1 MTEVMDRRM
10 HMPIGTVVELDNG
23 EVYAITG
30 QPIGC
35 GGGSVLYPA
44 GRQVMQ
50 HGILH
55 PDEIHYVLKE
65 CYPATVGCS
74 FVRNDDG
81 AIVPCDGNSDDML
94 YLHRAQLMQMEEGY
108 VSQRIYQ
115 TASRMLPIRSSSQNI
130 SLTLP
135 GKTAATVPNTV
146 TVMDSLAEK
155 GCSLTAWM
163 KEKKRF
169 TPPETFRIIQQLLF
183 SLKEVHQAGYL
194 HLDIQDGNVFL
205 RGTLED
211 KNELV
216 TLIDFGCA
224 REMIDGKTAPIRDK
238 VIYTTQGFSAP
249 EILLHND
256 GNLQLG
262 PEADIFSVG
271 CLILYLLTGL
281 RANVRELIEN
291 RTGIYLRSNQ
301 VRRIKCPKHL
311 VDSLQ
316 HILAMSLARNPENR
330 YHSVDVML
338 EDVTALAEAL
348 QPYRTDLSSVKYD
361 AFICYKHGPVDS
373 VAALTIQRALE
384 NYRAPKGVSDKK
396 KPFGRIF
403 VDEGELSSC
412 ADFGQ
417 QIREALKNSGWI
429 VVVCSPD
436 TPLSP
441 WVQLEIDTFLKYHDR
456 SRILAV
462 LTGGNPDISFPPQL
476 KGDVSGSGEVF
487 AAHAISNTPEEAKK
501 QLKGDVLLRIAAPM
515 LGTTYD
521 TLKQR
526 HRMYRLQRI
535 AAVSAGLLMATAGF
549 AAYAMNRAQ
558 VIAEQ
563 AARIEEEFQRALVN
577 ESLFLTEQAQKQ
589 LDSDPLGAVEL
600 ALQALPSKNQNRP
613 VLTEAEYVLGKALGI
628 YTTPGSSWNT
638 VTAVGKIETGRDR
651 FALDES
657 GEYLFVWDSMGG
669 GIQVWETETM
679 KKVHELYPDYPHSLK
694 FIGTRGNKLYLQQ
707 VNGLL
712 CVNYLTGEE
721 IWFAEKADTVAAQIL
736 ENSGCMFAFARNRD
750 GFSIERLAMDDG
762 SIQKKLN
769 IPIPENL
776 RIQQEIC
783 ISEDGAWAAIAAY
796 DNTDQFYVL
805 GLDLTTGACHQLLES
820 TAAVQA
826 LQLTGDTLA
835 VIRSDGFGGMSNVG
849 KSTVL
854 VAEKADVFFDIYSL
868 DTCSLQSSYTFR
880 AFSKEDGICAIKPV
894 SYQYGNTAAEGLV
907 FIWCDRCILLNRYTG
922 EVVREYTMP
931 SSIVDVQLLANGLET
946 VNQDGSIA
954 AVRFDVDTGEG
965 EESVMLKQY
974 WTDSVTGVSRRDDTF
989 YIQHNPFDIS
999 SDYTIR
1005 KYRQNEYDDAYKAFW
1020 RSDESGWR
1028 VFEYAELD
1036 GVSCVILVR
1045 DDQVCVVDT
1054 DGDTRTHMIPKEYGF
1069 SVYADVHRIGTAL
1082 YWNNSGINYAADL
1095 ATGKV
1100 WTESDSIPL
1109 ENTHHGILF
1118 ADTESG
1124 TYKASY
1130 DSGNVIVR
1138 NADGTTLQS
1147 IPAASNLA
1155 GIKFT
1160 PDEQDLLLYS
1170 QDNVITRCSVDGG
1183 NVQGSVDL
1191 KKINTLSLFSV
1202 EADKLK
1208 WGFLDEE
1215 TLLVISDYEG
1225 FLLDITGDEISI
1237 LATIDHCIG
1246 YDPEK
1251 DSFITA
1257 DMETN
1262 PRQMGLLPRYSLDE
1276 LIKKGNAVLGR

>member
-1 MTEVMDRRM
+1 M
-10 HMPIGTVVELDNG
+10 HLPIGTAAELDNG
-23 EVYAITG
+23 EVYIITG
-30 QPIGC
+30 EPIGY
-35 GGGSVLYPA
+35 GGGSILYPA
-44 GRQVMQ
+44 RRQVMQ
-50 HGILH
+50 YGVLQQ
-55 PDEIHYVLKE
+55 DEIHFVLKE
-65 CYPATVGCS
+65 CYPASVGCS
-74 FVRNDDG
+74 LFRNDDG
-81 AIVPCDGNSDDML
+81 AIVPCDGSSDDMR
-94 YLHRAQLMQMEEGY
+94 YLHRAQLMQMQEGS
-108 VSQRIYQ
+108 VSQRIYR
-115 TASRMLPIRSSSQNI
+115 TASRMIPIRSSSQTV

-135 GKTAATVPNTV
+135 GRTAAVVPNTM

-155 GCSLTAWM
+155 GRSLTVWM
-163 KEKKRF
+163 REKKRF
-169 TPPETFRIIQQLLF
+169 TPAEAFRMIQQLLF
-183 SLKEVHQAGYL
+183 ALQEVHQAGYL

-205 RGTLED
+205 RGVLED

-224 REMIDGKTAPIRDK
+224 REMIDGKTAPIQDK
-238 VIYTTQGFSAP
+238 VIFTTQGFSAP

-301 VRRIKCPKHL
+301 LRRIKCPKHL

-316 HILAMSLARNPENR
+316 HILAMSLAREPENR
-330 YHSVDVML
+330 YHSVDAML

-361 AFICYKHGPVDS
+361 AFICYKHGPIDS
-373 VAALTIQRALE
+373 VAALTLQRALE
-384 NYRAPKGVSDKK
+384 NYHAPKGISDKK
-396 KPFGRIF
+396 KPFGRVF

-412 ADFGQ
+412 GDFGQ
-417 QIREALKNSGWI
+417 QIREALKNSGWLI
-429 VVVCSPD
+429 VICSPD

-441 WVQLEIDTFLKYHDR
+441 WVQLEIDTFLEYHDR

-462 LTGGNPDISFPPQL
+462 LTGGSPDTSFPPQL
-476 KGDVSGSGEVF
+476 KGVSSGAGEVF
-487 AAHAISNTPEEAKK
+487 AAHAISNTPGAAAKK
-501 QLKGDVLLRIAAPM
+501 LKGDALLKVAAPM

-526 HRMYRLQRI
+526 HKLYRLQKTAAI
-535 AAVSAGLLMATAGF
+535 TAGFLVAAVGF
-549 AAYAMNRAQ
+549 AAYAVNRAN

-563 AARIEEEFQRALVN
+563 AVKIEEEYQRALIN
-577 ESLFLTEQAQKQ
+577 ESLFLAEQAQKQ
-589 LDSDPLGAVEL
+589 LDSNDPLGAIEL
-600 ALQALPSKNQNRP
+600 ALQALPSADQNRP

-628 YTTPGSSWNT
+628 YTTPGSSRNT

-651 FALDES
+651 FVLDES
-657 GEYLFVWDSMGG
+657 GDYMFVWNSMEG
-669 GIQVWETETM
+669 GIQVWETKTM
-679 KKVHELYPDYPHSLK
+679 KMIHDLYPDDPYSLR
-694 FIGTRGNKLYLQQ
+694 FVGSHGDKLYLQQ
-707 VNGLL
+707 VNGLR
-712 CVNYLTGEE
+712 CINYLTGEE

-750 GFSIERLAMDDG
+750 GLSIERLAMDDG
-762 SIQKKLN
+762 SIQKKLD
-769 IPIPENL
+769 ILIPENL
-776 RIQQEIC
+776 HIQQEIC
-783 ISEDGAWAAIAAY
+783 ISEDGMWAVVAAY

-805 GLDLTTGACHQLLES
+805 RLDLTTGACHQLLES

-854 VAEKADVFFDIYSL
+854 VAEKADVFFDIYGL

-880 AFSKEDGICAIKPV
+880 AFSKEDGICEIKPV
-894 SYQYGNTAAEGLV
+894 TYQYGNTAAEGLV

-931 SSIVDVQLLANGLET
+931 SSIVDVQLLENGLET
-946 VNQDGSIA
+946 VNRDGSIA
-954 AVRFDVDTGEG
+954 AVRFDADTGEG

-1005 KYRQNEYDDAYKAFW
+1005 KYKENEYDDAYKAIW
-1020 RSDESGWR
+1020 SSEESGWR
-1028 VFEYAELD
+1028 VFECAELD
-1036 GVSCVILVR
+1036 GISCAIMVR
-1045 DDQVCVVDT
+1045 DDQICVADT
-1054 DGDTRTHMIPKEYGF
+1054 EGNTRIHTIPEEYGF
-1069 SVYADVHRIGTAL
+1069 SIYADMHRVESVL
-1082 YWNNSGINYAADL
+1082 YWNKGDANYALNLLSGEAGEVHDR
-1095 ATGKV
+1095 
-1100 WTESDSIPL
+1100 IPE
-1109 ENTHHGILF
+1109 ENGILS
-1118 ADTESG
+1118 AQTESG
-1124 TYKASY
+1124 AYSARH
-1130 DSGNVIVR
+1130 DGGNVIVQDR
-1138 NADGTTLQS
+1138 NGSVIQS
-1147 IPAASNLA
+1147 IPADGNLA

-1160 PDEQDLLLYS
+1160 PDENSLLLYS
-1170 QDNVITRCSVDGG
+1170 QDNVITRYSAEGKI
-1183 NVQGSVDL
+1183 QGSVDL
-1191 KKINTLSLFSV
+1191 KKLNTLSLFSA
-1202 EADKLK
+1202 EAGRLK
-1208 WGFLDEE
+1208 WEYLDEE
-1215 TLLVISDYEG
+1215 TLLVITGYEG
-1225 FLLDITGDEISI
+1225 FLLDIAGGNIKI

-1276 LIKKGNAVLGR
+1276 LIQKGNAVLGR